1 MGEATPDQGAAGNGG
16 SEGSSRVRFEKL
28 RERTDELELII
39 SGLSLLALISIPE
52 AIWATY
58 EEYFGRMSLNL
69 AAASAVALPLITAI
83 CHTMVV
89 LLVVHLAVRA
99 YWVGMIGLKAAFP
112 VGVRWERLQ
121 GMGPVTLERLKA
133 RTKSLDASIAS
144 ADLVASTLFSLIT
157 YTALALAVLGFWFAV
172 LFAVASVFGAQLGGV
187 NSFVN
192 RAVPG
197 LILCY
202 FGAPLLRW
210 LLDGVVLR
218 RFPRLARIAP
228 LRWLV
233 RALAFV
239 ESLFL
244 PTRWLGV
251 TRLTLQSHLLPRA
264 FLAVFTLIVVFAL
277 YGSTELINSGRIFD
291 PLGTQTYVTG
301 RDTAGGL
308 RSSYYETQRIARDRL
323 RPTPLIPSPLIES
336 HWLPVFLPYVA
347 LIDDPVLALRCA
359 EAPPPAPQLGF
370 NVDSRDT
377 DVAAMQ
383 REAEID
389 AQSAKSAA
397 CLRKLWELKLDGEVQ
412 SLESFQPAERGDLDL
427 RGLTGWIALSGKP
440 GPRRLEVI
448 WRPQPEQDA
457 LTDDYVPRRIRH
469 VIPFLW
475 SPELEPQTPDQ

>member
-16 SEGSSRVRFEKL
+16 TEGSSRVRFETL

-83 CHTMVV
+83 CHTMVM

-144 ADLVASTLFSLIT
+144 ADLVASTLFSLIN
-157 YTALALAVLGFWFAV
+157 YTALALAALGFWFAV
-172 LFAVASVFGAQLGGV
+172 LFGVASVFGAQLGGV

-197 LILCY
+197 LVLCY
-202 FGAPLLRW
+202 LGAPFLRW

-218 RFPRLARIAP
+218 RFPRLTRIAP

-233 RALAFV
+233 RALAVV

-264 FLAVFTLIVVFAL
+264 FLAVFTLVVVFAL
-277 YGSTELINSGRIFD
+277 YGSTALINSGRIFD
-291 PLGTQTYVTG
+291 PLGTQTYVSG

-308 RSSYYETQRIARDRL
+308 RSFYYETHRTARDRL
-323 RPTPLIPSPLIES
+323 RPTPLIPSPVIES

-347 LIDDPVLALRCA
+347 LIDDPVLAQRCA
-359 EAPPPAPQLGF
+359 DPPSAPPAITGF
-370 NVDSRDT
+370 DPRDSD
-377 DVAAMQ
+377 AAALK

-412 SLESFQPAERGDLDL
+412 SLESFQPAERGDLNL
-427 RGLTGWIALSGKP
+427 RGLAGWIALSGQP
-440 GPRRLEVI
+440 GPRRLEAI
-448 WRPQPEQDA
+448 WRPRPEQDA
-457 LTDDYVPRRIRH
+457 LTDDYVPRRTRH

-475 SPELEPQTPDQ
+475 SPELESPTPDR